1 MKIDHEFLSIGYIQK
16 KSAVYTQNTG
26 ILSDFSLIMGIADPF
41 LLYIPKTQ
49 ENQGVCGYTA
59 AVSLPYAQSAI
70 FQYLMM
76 SDALCQSSCCE
87 KLLNPNIIMEDL

>member
-49 ENQGVCGYTA
+49 ENQGVVGI
-59 AVSLPYAQSAI
+59 LLQ
-70 FQYLMM
+70 F
-76 SDALCQSSCCE
+76 LCHM
-87 KLLNPNIIMEDL
+87 PNLRYFNIL